1 MENRS
6 GAFHF
11 LLGIHIENIKVNL
24 PVACPFLQIKFCWEL
39 QSLSL
44 NDPVVLRAPQFSIP
58 ATLSGSLAHWL
69 KKTLD
74 LCNVY
79 TEIVDTNMANWN
91 ILFLGYQIFYN
102 SGA

>member
-1 MENRS
+1 MCTLISVVKCNIL
-6 GAFHF
+6 AFPKCRICSICEAF
-11 LLGIHIENIKVNL
+11 VILGCFSLNTSYKNIQVNL

-69 KKTLD
+69 KKK
-74 LCNVY
+74 
-79 TEIVDTNMANWN
+79 N
-91 ILFLGYQIFYN
+91 IGLT
-102 SGA
+102 